1 MSTPTP
7 KCGLLS
13 IAFVHL
19 IVPMS
24 SNVSSSRDKLIL
36 LLGVNHVT
44 SQTPLTSSS
53 NQMGKETLNIY
64 AFSPGSRWYDF
75 DMK

>member
-1 MSTPTP
+1 
-7 KCGLLS
+7 
-13 IAFVHL
+13 
-19 IVPMS
+19 MS